1 MYASWHGV
9 PAELYGKFSICV
21 RLNKK
26 PSRKMTSC
34 SRNKL
39 HREECGSCGGAG
51 PSNTSSIEKLTAAIV
66 FSSLGSVFFRPASEG
81 PFTGSTS
88 NSQVILCTCQRTHQY
103 DKMEHGESPLNSY
116 TAGPDWNQGKDA
128 PSSCWEC
135 LGRCFENCS
144 FELIRVLSP
153 RVSQNK
159 THILEYETLIAVL
172 VPWLSREDVEELLRL
187 DSSTIMAASW
197 AGSELME
204 ASPIAEAIVLM
215 LSKRLLDQILRFQM
229 EIAVCALQDSSKR
242 GGRVLKKVNVHKKSR
257 ESIHSYEVIDIIPK
271 QKTLFRKTETEH
283 RLQRLID
290 MHQPLENNLFPVL
303 HIKEGMPSILE
314 VVRTC
319 QTAAEKE
326 KEHQNAKT
334 ISEYNTAVGIHFKG
348 MGLKSNVGVATHS
361 HFDKWCPGGS
371 GWARLFGEGWV
382 RLQSQLQV
390 QNIVNNMLEDLHFA
404 DFFILRNTGH
414 QTLESTVAVEERA
427 LFDPHISGLSVN
439 ARRTSA
445 ERDDVLR
452 LVMCGRKGEAPPVR
466 GFGCHAIRQ
475 KPDYLPSFIFV
486 LNVPAGSSASY
497 TECRVE
503 RNRVHQ
509 GKTKLSYSCRPR
521 AQSLSQVQDSVPNGD
536 MEGVGH
542 TIFGRKIPNAFY
554 ETTGSD
560 IVEQLNLT
568 LDSCRHLVGLSG
580 RSREASI
587 IQTAKPMTC
596 GDVTASAGGKV
607 DGQNGDPV
615 PELQMYDRKKGIPA
629 GTRLVEAQTHPVRF
643 ESILEGVYGP
653 RLLQDLSI
661 FDECEPEAVDDWS
674 VDENCSFCNLQLEKL
689 NEYPTMAVPGSP
701 PSAETPPPQGLSNSD
716 KLLCQADQFLYAV
729 FRKRELPQSCDS
741 SIPLVAQELMRRMI
755 QQFALEY
762 ATKSQP
768 HMGFGGSSDDSEL
781 NHQDTDG
788 PLDLTV
794 SRTSPIPQ
802 DGVLDLSKKNTPSE
816 KETKQRK
823 VSDSLGGN
831 VEDQSRLGSEDGSMV
846 AEVRDVTVLEEVLS
860 SLCSHH
866 RLLLYYIL
874 NDVQQDHRSE
884 TQQCCCPDNHFSGA
898 STLPITDCHVTA
910 SICCRTSFRLAK
922 CSNHT
927 HSSENAASTCIE
939 QGVCSKHCLCCAH
952 LPSCQHQYIGDH
964 DYFCHTK
971 DVLLTCQGAC
981 KPRIGF
987 KRSHNLFPPARSPK
1001 PLDVDQTMAVNSNVP
1016 QFQDSNALTMV
1027 PPSVL
1032 PHKTENEEKTLNLN
1046 TALGCEKL
1054 VMLRTQAEKDDHQC
1068 GSFISDL
1075 MDRVTEKLKK
1085 VQPRRSQKEPNLP
1098 AILGQTPKARGDTH
1112 LTEIITTVLHNS
1124 TDKDYNLTELL
1135 EQHLSSE
1142 QQSPKTRLRKRKKT
1156 FLPDLPSSP
1165 KPDPSYLKKKT
1176 RFGRETCVKPFE
1188 RTDSV
1193 EQSVKGP
1200 SKKSTTNMQNVQKS
1214 QKCQETLPQQ
1224 LSLTEHLPHSK
1235 RSKLQGK
1242 DPNALAIHK
1251 EKCLPLQVSRSRRN
1265 IVPPQ
1270 RFSSYVTEPR
1280 RMHFAACFSESIFA
1294 KHSSKDGA
1302 TTVMDSTPESI
1313 FAIEPFD
1320 TKDEQLCSVPQ
1331 YTGSRKYEIVSEK
1344 ELPCEDKVIVREHE
1358 DNSRESNSSK
1368 RCLRANGLSNDAHSP
1383 TMFTVTTTGAP
1394 QGKPSPSSNSYE
1406 SPIKLMFVSS
1416 VSGEDGV
1423 KYTLKAPSSASDLQ
1437 CEMFDPCVEPSWAAK
1452 STDEHNQVAER
1463 TVECVGKQTTVS
1475 PGGIC
1480 PNSSND
1486 GPVMPP
1492 ATPIKRCRG
1501 RPKKMGPHLVKSEKR
1516 PIGRPPKPKVDLSS
1530 SDSVPG
1536 TDSLSR
1542 STEMSPSLKENKNL
1556 KITILYGRS
1565 RRSRRLVSSSFPAK
1579 QDLGEEGKDSNTSK
1593 KQMTK
1598 NQLKDLH
1605 VVIPPE
1611 DQKCIYTSSKIKCQ
1625 SQSHTNVSRK
1635 PGRPPKVKIS
1645 GISVT
1650 VTTGS
1655 PRRRKIHIK
1664 RETQDSPGLR
1674 RRFVDSQPCK
1684 EKKAI
1689 ANSTDMNENAVT
1701 APKEHSQKTRGQ
1713 PIPVRHSV
1721 RERKPSAYLLHSVAT
1736 ARSCALIRRSR
1747 KLLLN
1752 KASCEASQL
1761 AHSILDEPRNNALST
1776 KAKNVCSKQDTVHFF
1791 TISVDSI
1798 FTSNKSFRWWPTS
1811 ALPETLNE
1819 ELSRRIKLMSNTWVS
1834 DLHDSSAESSTD
1846 FKPKIKEHLKGSPK
1860 KSPSAVKMLFEKDY
1874 NMQKLGT
1881 WFMQSTETQS
1891 LKIVKKATAR
1901 NPKDVFHYSLSRPK
1915 SKVNVCP
1922 SPQAERLRKH
1932 VKKFAQVV
1940 PKSPLMQE
1948 KAQEMLSARLHAKR
1962 RLFVASSFK
1971 PSHGIQQQISR
1982 PGSTWTVYRKT
1993 LLRARQQFKTTSKMS
2008 VQDKGRHKHTMT
2020 LAPGAKTVTLLKD
2033 TAKLLKSTRP
2043 VTKSQNAVRS
2053 QITTHTGISSEAWSP
2068 ASLKECRVFLK
2079 KINSANPRRPK
2090 QSWKQK
2096 CQKKK
2101 WQLSTITSNQAA
2113 QAIKKQQGCSGNKVV
2128 LVKCLG
2134 AGFVEALALITT
2146 ECLSSGAW
2154 LSIGSIKCHVAKLF
2168 YFNVLEKRS
2177 TSLLEWKMFSLFMLA
2192 NTKPH
2197 CHDEDEGKILSGG

>member
-823 VSDSLGGN
+823 VS
-831 VEDQSRLGSEDGSMV
+831 E
-846 AEVRDVTVLEEVLS
+846 
-860 SLCSHH
+860 
-866 RLLLYYIL
+866 
-874 NDVQQDHRSE
+874 
-884 TQQCCCPDNHFSGA
+884 
-898 STLPITDCHVTA
+898 
-910 SICCRTSFRLAK
+910 
-922 CSNHT
+922 
-927 HSSENAASTCIE
+927 
-939 QGVCSKHCLCCAH
+939 
-952 LPSCQHQYIGDH
+952 
-964 DYFCHTK
+964 
-971 DVLLTCQGAC
+971 
-981 KPRIGF
+981 
-987 KRSHNLFPPARSPK
+987 
-1001 PLDVDQTMAVNSNVP
+1001 
-1016 QFQDSNALTMV
+1016 
-1027 PPSVL
+1027 
-1032 PHKTENEEKTLNLN
+1032 
-1046 TALGCEKL
+1046 
-1054 VMLRTQAEKDDHQC
+1054 
-1068 GSFISDL
+1068 
-1075 MDRVTEKLKK
+1075 
-1085 VQPRRSQKEPNLP
+1085 
-1098 AILGQTPKARGDTH
+1098 
-1112 LTEIITTVLHNS
+1112 
-1124 TDKDYNLTELL
+1124 
-1135 EQHLSSE
+1135 
-1142 QQSPKTRLRKRKKT
+1142 
-1156 FLPDLPSSP
+1156 
-1165 KPDPSYLKKKT
+1165 
-1176 RFGRETCVKPFE
+1176 
-1188 RTDSV
+1188 
-1193 EQSVKGP
+1193 
-1200 SKKSTTNMQNVQKS
+1200 
-1214 QKCQETLPQQ
+1214 
-1224 LSLTEHLPHSK
+1224 
-1235 RSKLQGK
+1235 
-1242 DPNALAIHK
+1242 
-1251 EKCLPLQVSRSRRN
+1251 
-1265 IVPPQ
+1265 
-1270 RFSSYVTEPR
+1270 
-1280 RMHFAACFSESIFA
+1280 
-1294 KHSSKDGA
+1294 
-1302 TTVMDSTPESI
+1302 
-1313 FAIEPFD
+1313 
-1320 TKDEQLCSVPQ
+1320 
-1331 YTGSRKYEIVSEK
+1331 
-1344 ELPCEDKVIVREHE
+1344 
-1358 DNSRESNSSK
+1358 
-1368 RCLRANGLSNDAHSP
+1368 
-1383 TMFTVTTTGAP
+1383 
-1394 QGKPSPSSNSYE
+1394 
-1406 SPIKLMFVSS
+1406 
-1416 VSGEDGV
+1416 
-1423 KYTLKAPSSASDLQ
+1423 
-1437 CEMFDPCVEPSWAAK
+1437 
-1452 STDEHNQVAER
+1452 
-1463 TVECVGKQTTVS
+1463 
-1475 PGGIC
+1475 
-1480 PNSSND
+1480 
-1486 GPVMPP
+1486 
-1492 ATPIKRCRG
+1492 
-1501 RPKKMGPHLVKSEKR
+1501 
-1516 PIGRPPKPKVDLSS
+1516 
-1530 SDSVPG
+1530 
-1536 TDSLSR
+1536 
-1542 STEMSPSLKENKNL
+1542 
-1556 KITILYGRS
+1556 
-1565 RRSRRLVSSSFPAK
+1565 
-1579 QDLGEEGKDSNTSK
+1579 
-1593 KQMTK
+1593 
-1598 NQLKDLH
+1598 
-1605 VVIPPE
+1605 
-1611 DQKCIYTSSKIKCQ
+1611 
-1625 SQSHTNVSRK
+1625 
-1635 PGRPPKVKIS
+1635 
-1645 GISVT
+1645 
-1650 VTTGS
+1650 
-1655 PRRRKIHIK
+1655 
-1664 RETQDSPGLR
+1664 
-1674 RRFVDSQPCK
+1674 
-1684 EKKAI
+1684 
-1689 ANSTDMNENAVT
+1689 
-1701 APKEHSQKTRGQ
+1701 
-1713 PIPVRHSV
+1713 
-1721 RERKPSAYLLHSVAT
+1721 
-1736 ARSCALIRRSR
+1736 
-1747 KLLLN
+1747 
-1752 KASCEASQL
+1752 
-1761 AHSILDEPRNNALST
+1761 
-1776 KAKNVCSKQDTVHFF
+1776 
-1791 TISVDSI
+1791 
-1798 FTSNKSFRWWPTS
+1798 
-1811 ALPETLNE
+1811 
-1819 ELSRRIKLMSNTWVS
+1819 
-1834 DLHDSSAESSTD
+1834 
-1846 FKPKIKEHLKGSPK
+1846 
-1860 KSPSAVKMLFEKDY
+1860 
-1874 NMQKLGT
+1874 
-1881 WFMQSTETQS
+1881 
-1891 LKIVKKATAR
+1891 
-1901 NPKDVFHYSLSRPK
+1901 
-1915 SKVNVCP
+1915 
-1922 SPQAERLRKH
+1922 
-1932 VKKFAQVV
+1932 
-1940 PKSPLMQE
+1940 
-1948 KAQEMLSARLHAKR
+1948 
-1962 RLFVASSFK
+1962 
-1971 PSHGIQQQISR
+1971 
-1982 PGSTWTVYRKT
+1982 
-1993 LLRARQQFKTTSKMS
+1993 
-2008 VQDKGRHKHTMT
+2008 
-2020 LAPGAKTVTLLKD
+2020 
-2033 TAKLLKSTRP
+2033 
-2043 VTKSQNAVRS
+2043 
-2053 QITTHTGISSEAWSP
+2053 
-2068 ASLKECRVFLK
+2068 
-2079 KINSANPRRPK
+2079 
-2090 QSWKQK
+2090 
-2096 CQKKK
+2096 
-2101 WQLSTITSNQAA
+2101 
-2113 QAIKKQQGCSGNKVV
+2113 

-2192 NTKPH
+2192 KSVLTLLSLIATMKTKA
-2197 CHDEDEGKILSGG
+2197 KF